1 MKSNTPAPKPDKQ
14 LDGLF
19 RENFAPGPIDP
30 DRFDTRLGARIAR
43 SRRRRRTGA
52 VGAMVLGAGLL
63 IGIGS
68 SGWLG
73 KQPTIQTIVAESDS
87 ISIDT
92 DTAFVLALDTFD
104 EPDELT
110 TYLPD
115 EYRVLDLLLFGTL

>member
-1 MKSNTPAPKPDKQ
+1 
-14 LDGLF
+14 
-19 RENFAPGPIDP
+19 
-30 DRFDTRLGARIAR
+30 
-43 SRRRRRTGA
+43 
-52 VGAMVLGAGLL
+52 MVLGAGLL